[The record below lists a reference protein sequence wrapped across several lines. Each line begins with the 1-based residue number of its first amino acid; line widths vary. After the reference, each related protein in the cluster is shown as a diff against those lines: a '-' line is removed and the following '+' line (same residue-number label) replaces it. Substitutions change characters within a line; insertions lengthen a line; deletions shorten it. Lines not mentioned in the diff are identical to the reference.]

1 MFDDEVNRHIQTEFA
16 GMGRYADQQNKVWQA
31 QTNEATVQ
39 RTISGAADK
48 YNDPTM
54 LSSAAMDT
62 AQQIAKYGMQ
72 TGESAEIVH
81 LKQQQAWPKFNT
93 HEKTKNN
100 NNKLGF
106 KDSASG
112 TTS

>member
-1 MFDDEVNRHIQTEFA
+1 METQFNLIRKAFCEV
-16 GMGRYADQQNKVWQA
+16 MADQFAQA
-31 QTNEATVQ
+31 QDAISREDGAGLNKFFKGLSIGSSRNTYGFFMKTV
-39 RTISGAADK
+39 K
-48 YNDPTM
+48 
-54 LSSAAMDT
+54 T
-62 AQQIAKYGMQ
+62 AY
-72 TGESAEIVH
+72 
-81 LKQQQAWPKFNT
+81 PKFNT